1 MDNGFKNPEVT
12 FDFYL
17 AKMFS
22 ALGIALG
29 VFCECRQIGL
39 ALFQS
44 FLDKS
49 SDWAY
54 IHWLPPDPTVQTLNF

>member
-1 MDNGFKNPEVT
+1 MALKILKLLLT
-12 FDFYL
+12 FIWR
-17 AKMFS
+17 KMFS
-22 ALGIALG
+22 VLGIALG

-39 ALFQS
+39 AHFQS

-54 IHWLPPDPTVQTLNF
+54 INWLLPDPTVRTLNF